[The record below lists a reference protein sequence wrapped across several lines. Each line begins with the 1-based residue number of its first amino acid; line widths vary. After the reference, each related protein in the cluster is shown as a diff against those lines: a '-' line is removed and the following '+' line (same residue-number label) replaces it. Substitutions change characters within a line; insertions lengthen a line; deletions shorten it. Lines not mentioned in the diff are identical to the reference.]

1 MDWFTEKWAPDVNFS
16 IQITEHIHQE
26 KTPYQNIA
34 FYNSKT
40 FGKFFTLDGIMMA
53 NEKDEF
59 IYHEMMIHTP
69 LSINPQIERVL
80 VIGGGDGG
88 SARELTKYET
98 IKKIDMVE
106 IDERVVRL
114 CQIYLPQTASKLV
127 DPRVSLYFEDG
138 LTYVANEK
146 DEFIYHEMIV
156 HTPMSIHPE
165 VNHVLVIGGGDGG
178 SVRELVR
185 YKTIESIDMVEIDE
199 AVVRGCQK
207 FFPITTTGL
216 NDPRVTLLFQDGL
229 RFVKDTT
236 KKYDLIIVDSTD
248 PIGPGEGLFSMDF
261 YQNCYRIL
269 KDDGILIN
277 QHESP
282 YFEKEATE
290 MKRAHN
296 KIKSLFDIASVY
308 QAFIPTYPSGHWLFG
323 FASKKY
329 HPLADFQGALTEK
342 LNINTKYYNTE
353 LHKGSFA
360 LPNYVIEQLKTV

>member
-16 IQITEHIHQE
+16 IQITKHIHQE

-59 IYHEMMIHTP
+59 IYHEMIIHTP

-88 SARELTKYET
+88 SVRELTKYET

-114 CQIYLPQTASKLV
+114 CQIHLPQTSSKLV

-138 LTYVANEK
+138 LAYVQN
-146 DEFIYHEMIV
+146 
-156 HTPMSIHPE
+156 
-165 VNHVLVIGGGDGG
+165 
-178 SVRELVR
+178 
-185 YKTIESIDMVEIDE
+185 
-199 AVVRGCQK
+199 
-207 FFPITTTGL
+207 
-216 NDPRVTLLFQDGL
+216 
-229 RFVKDTT
+229 T
-236 KKYDLIIVDSTD
+236 KETYDLIIVDSTD
-248 PIGPGEGLFSMDF
+248 PIGPGEGLFTMTF
-261 YQNCYRIL
+261 YNNCYRIL
-269 KDDGILIN
+269 TKEGILIN

-282 YFEKEATE
+282 YFDKESLE
-290 MKRAHN
+290 MQRAHK
-296 KIKSLFDIASVY
+296 KIKNLFPIAEVY

-329 HPLADFQGALTEK
+329 HPIQDFRIAFSEK
-342 LNINTKYYNTE
+342 KGLKTRYYNSE
-353 LHKGSFA
+353 IHKGSFA
-360 LPNYVIEQLKTV
+360 LPNYVKTKLSEV